1 MKIIKYE
8 KKGNDKYRI
17 YLENNLKIDVY
28 EDVIIKNNLLYKQ
41 ELTEELL
48 VKLDH
53 ENSRYD
59 LYHRAVKYISVRI
72 RSTQEIYNYLKKDTD
87 DYDLITEI
95 IEKLQKNKLLDD
107 EQFTKAFIND
117 KFKFSSMGPY
127 MIVAELKK
135 HHVSEEIIYKYLNQI
150 SNEEINEKM
159 TKQINKIIK
168 STKQKDKLKH
178 KIYTNLMRLGYP
190 SDDIMK
196 YLNNNL

>member
-17 YLENNLKIDVY
+17 YLEKNLKIDVY

-48 VKLDH
+48 IKIDS

-72 RSTQEIYNYLKKDTD
+72 RSEQEIYNYLKKNTD
-87 DYDLITEI
+87 DLDLITEI
-95 IEKLQKNKLLDD
+95 IEKLRKNNLLDD

-127 MIVAELKK
+127 MIVSELKK
-135 HHVSEEIIYKYLNQI
+135 HHISEEIIYKYLRQI
-150 SNEEINEKM
+150 SESEIREKM
-159 TKQINKIIK
+159 TKQINKIVK

-178 KIYTNLMRLGYP
+178 KIYTNLMRLGYS

-196 YLNNNL
+196 YLNNYL